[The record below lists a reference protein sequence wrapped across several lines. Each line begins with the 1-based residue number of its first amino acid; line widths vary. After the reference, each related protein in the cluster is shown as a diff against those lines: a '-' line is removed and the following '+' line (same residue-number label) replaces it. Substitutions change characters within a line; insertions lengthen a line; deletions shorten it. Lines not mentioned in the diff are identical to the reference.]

1 MRRDSH
7 GGSEQVA
14 QAQAGDGGGPV
25 DGGLVWEVEPLKLG
39 EGEIRRERGPVGKPG
54 RPRGCGHLS
63 RGGRLCKGQG
73 WRQTWE
79 TGHTRGAGRV
89 SVNTA
94 GDGRRSSREREE
106 RVCSGRDS
114 VELATRLT
122 RGFPHRQGNS
132 KSTSV
137 CVSLDAHAHADTHTN
152 TP

>member
-25 DGGLVWEVEPLKLG
+25 DGGLVWEVEPPKLG
-39 EGEIRRERGPVGKPG
+39 EGEIRRERGPRREARAATWVWAPEQG
-54 RPRGCGHLS
+54 RAS
-63 RGGRLCKGQG
+63 VQ
-73 WRQTWE
+73 
-79 TGHTRGAGRV
+79 GAGV
-89 SVNTA
+89 A
-94 GDGRRSSREREE
+94 ADMGDGAHTGGGPSQCKHCRRRETLLTGEE

-132 KSTSV
+132 KSASV

>member
-25 DGGLVWEVEPLKLG
+25 DGGLVWEVEPPKLG
-39 EGEIRRERGPVGKPG
+39 EGEIRRERGPRREARAATWVWAPEQG
-54 RPRGCGHLS
+54 RAS
-63 RGGRLCKGQG
+63 VQG
-73 WRQTWE
+73 AGVAADMGDGAH
-79 TGHTRGAGRV
+79 TGPGRV

-106 RVCSGRDS
+106 RVCSGRGS

-122 RGFPHRQGNS
+122 RGFPYRQGNS

-137 CVSLDAHAHADTHTN
+137 CVSLDTHAHADTHTN